1 MPSPASRATI
11 NRLLS
16 LTANAGCRGCGRT
29 HAAHD
34 HHAHRHGA
42 PRRLGGAPGALAGAG
57 GHRGMATPVES
68 AVGGPPPGNT
78 DYAFEMAASTLRF
91 GAHATREVGMDLSN
105 MIRQLPAADRS
116 QTKIGIFTDPNV
128 VKLPVMEVVE
138 ESLMREGLNWV
149 VWDKCAVEP
158 TDKSWQEAIDFSRT
172 SHITHFLA
180 VGGGSSMDTAKAA
193 NLFTNYPE
201 ADLFEFINAPIGKG
215 TPIEKKLSPLIAIPT
230 TAGTGSE
237 TTGTAIL
244 DIPSRQF
251 KTGIA
256 SRALKPTLGIVDVN
270 NTATCPKEVSI
281 AAGLD
286 VLFHSLESWTAVPYN
301 QRTPRP
307 ANPINRPAY
316 QGSNPIS
323 DIFSRWALTT
333 TIKYLPRIARDPF
346 DFEAREQML
355 LAASSAGIGF
365 GNAGVHMCHAFSY
378 PISSLNKGR
387 PKASQYH
394 HPSYSPTIPLIPH
407 GVAVSLTA
415 PAVFAFTAPSSPSR
429 HRDALSIFLGP
440 ARAHELGAIR
450 DEDIGRALSE
460 EIRKFL
466 DKVEVPRGLSKVG
479 YGTEDI
485 PKLVE
490 GCLPQRRVLDLAPVL
505 AKDNLAEEKE
515 QLAKIVEGSLVW

>member
-1 MPSPASRATI
+1 MPPPVSRASVV
-11 NRLLS
+11 RLLN
-16 LTANAGCRGCGRT
+16 LTSNQGCRGCGRT
-29 HAAHD
+29 HSALEHTP
-34 HHAHRHGA
+34 HGHTHS
-42 PRRLGGAPGALAGAG
+42 PSGA
-57 GHRGMATPVES
+57 RGMATPVDVKS
-68 AVGGPPPGNT
+68 PFGPPPGDT

-105 MIRQLPAADRS
+105 MINQLPAADRS
-116 QTKIGIFTDPNV
+116 QAKIGVFTDPNV
-128 VKLPVMEVVE
+128 AKLPVMEVVE

-149 VWDKCAVEP
+149 TWEKCAVEP
-158 TDKSWQEAIDFSRT
+158 TDKSWQEAIDFARN

-193 NLFTNYPE
+193 NLFVNYPE

-215 TPIEKKLSPLIAIPT
+215 SPITKKLSPLIAIPT

-256 SRALKPTLGIVDVN
+256 SRALKPTLGIVDLD
-270 NTATCPKEVSI
+270 NTATCPKEVAIS
-281 AAGLD
+281 AGLD
-286 VLFHSLESWTAVPYN
+286 VLFHSLESWTAVPYHE
-301 QRTPRP
+301 RSPRP
-307 ANPINRPAY
+307 SNPINRPAY

-323 DIFSRWALTT
+323 DIFSRWALET
-333 TIKYLPRIARDPF
+333 TIKYLPRIARNPF
-346 DFEAREQML
+346 GDEEARAQML
-355 LAASSAGIGF
+355 LAASTAGIGF

-387 PKASQYH
+387 SKSTQYH
-394 HPSYSPTIPLIPH
+394 HPSYSPDVPLIPH

-415 PAVFAFTAPSSPSR
+415 PAVFNFTAPSSPSR
-429 HRDALSIFLGP
+429 HREALTVFLGKE
-440 ARAHELGAIR
+440 RAHEANGVKDIDVGKKLG
-450 DEDIGRALSE
+450 E
-460 EIRKFL
+460 EIQRFL
-466 DKVEVPRGLSKVG
+466 DIVEVPRGLSKVG
-479 YGTEDI
+479 YGTGDI
-485 PKLVE
+485 TKLVE

-515 QLAKIVEGSLVW
+515 QLASIVEKSLNW

>member
-1 MPSPASRATI
+1 MPPPSTRASVL
-11 NRLLS
+11 RLLN
-16 LTANAGCRGCGRT
+16 LTSNQGCRGCGRT
-29 HAAHD
+29 HSALD
-34 HHAHRHGA
+34 HHSHGH
-42 PRRLGGAPGALAGAG
+42 
-57 GHRGMATPVES
+57 GHKGVRGMATPVEK
-68 AVGGPPPGNT
+68 ATGGPPPGNT

-91 GAHATREVGMDLSN
+91 GPHATREVGMDLSN
-105 MIRQLPAADRS
+105 MIKQLPAMDRS
-116 QTKIGIFTDPNV
+116 NAKIGIFTDPNV

-149 VWDKCAVEP
+149 VWENCSVEP
-158 TDKSWQEAIDFSRT
+158 TDKSWQEAIDFSRS

-201 ADLFEFINAPIGKG
+201 SDLYEFINAPIGKG
-215 TPIEKKLSPLIAIPT
+215 KPIEKKLSPLIAIPT

-256 SRALKPTLGIVDVN
+256 SRALKPTLGIVDLN
-270 NTATCPKEVSI
+270 NTATCPKEVAI

-301 QRTPRP
+301 ERTPRP

-323 DIFSRWALTT
+323 DIFSRWALET
-333 TIKYLPRIARDPF
+333 TIKYLPRIAKDPYG
-346 DFEAREQML
+346 DEEARAQML
-355 LAASSAGIGF
+355 LAASTAGIGF

-387 PKASQYH
+387 PTNLQYH
-394 HPSYSPTIPLIPH
+394 HPSYSPKIPLIPH

-415 PAVFAFTAPSSPSR
+415 PAVFEFTAPSSPKR
-429 HRDALSIFLGP
+429 HREALEVFLGKK
-440 ARAHELGAIR
+440 RSHEAGNVK
-450 DEDIGRALSE
+450 DEDLGKALSE
-460 EIRKFL
+460 EIKKFL
-466 DKVEVPRGLSKVG
+466 DLVEVPRGLEKVG
-479 YGTEDI
+479 YGSGDI
-485 PKLVE
+485 TKLVE
-490 GCLPQRRVLDLAPVL
+490 GCLPQRRVLDLAPLL
-505 AKDNLAEEKE
+505 AKDDLALEKE
-515 QLAKIVEGSLVW
+515 QLAGIVEGSLRW